1 MLTRLTARF
10 DGGEESLEDRF
21 GSNGVGAKAMDNMG

>member
-1 MLTRLTARF
+1 MLTRLAARF

-21 GSNGVGAKAMDNMG
+21 GFNGVGAKAIVNMG